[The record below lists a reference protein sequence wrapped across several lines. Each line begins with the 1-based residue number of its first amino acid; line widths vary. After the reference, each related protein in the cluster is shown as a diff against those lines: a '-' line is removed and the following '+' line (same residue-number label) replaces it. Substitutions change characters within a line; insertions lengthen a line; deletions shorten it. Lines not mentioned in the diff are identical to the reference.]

1 MILVNETILANFL
14 PSYTVAFD
22 KPFLTFDGG
31 LHKEKYVK
39 RKKKNVCVKEKLVN
53 VCVEKDEVNWLK
65 ESEN

>member
-39 RKKKNVCVKEKLVN
+39 RKKKKCLRERKT
-53 VCVEKDEVNWLK
+53 C
-65 ESEN
+65 